1 MSLKPHIFAHEFT
14 FCELEM
20 KGGHIL
26 SIKFVGNHIE
36 LSDPPKRPKKLT
48 GTRLAAVLG
57 YNKWSTPF
65 EAWCAIT
72 RTYEKPFEGTIYTE
86 AGKVIEPKITD
97 YLRKRY
103 FMELKSPEDVYGADF
118 FKKTWGDFFGHI
130 KIFGGMWDALGEDY
144 VVEIKTTKRA
154 EDWETEPPLNY
165 MLQGALY
172 AWLLGFDDVLMV
184 CAFLEDE
191 DYHHPEKFVPTIAN
205 TILHRFKISERFPNF
220 EDDVILPATL
230 WWTEH
235 VEKGVSPEW
244 DEKKDAEILK
254 ALRTNVVDDD
264 ANDEARTLSDLVAE
278 YEAVTEDVD
287 RLRERYGIDKLEK
300 LAKELNDQIKSQLV
314 AQFRETD
321 KTVKYSSPAQTYTVT
336 KSERVTLDTKALKAD
351 KPDVFAAYAKTSTT
365 YTLKASANKE

>member
-1 MSLKPHIFAHEFT
+1 MNIEFNQ
-14 FCELEM
+14 ELQR
-20 KGGHIL
+20 
-26 SIKFVGNHIE
+26 IE
-36 LSDPPKRPKKLT
+36 IDPPKRPKKIT
-48 GTRLAAVLG
+48 GTRLAAILG
-57 YNKWSTPF
+57 ANKWSTPF

-72 RTYEKPFEGTIYTE
+72 RTYEKPFEGSIYTE

-103 FMELKSPEDVYGADF
+103 FMELKSPEDVYGEDF

-154 EDWETEPPLNY
+154 EDWENEPPLNY
-165 MLQGALY
+165 LLQGALY

-191 DYHHPEKFVPTIAN
+191 DYQHPEKFVPTIEN
-205 TILHRFKISERFPNF
+205 TIQYPFKISERFPNF
-220 EDDVILPATL
+220 EDEVILPATM

-235 VEKGVSPEW
+235 VEKGISPEW

-254 ALRTNVVDDD
+254 ALRTNVVSDETTDD
-264 ANDEARTLSDLVAE
+264 ARPLSDLVAE
-278 YEAVTEDVD
+278 YEAVTEDIE

-300 LAKELNDQIKSQLV
+300 LAKELNDQIKAQLV
-314 AQFRETD
+314 VQFREND
-321 KTVKYSSPAQTYTVT
+321 KSVKYGSSAWTYTVT
-336 KSERVTLDTKALKAD
+336 KSERATIDSKALKAD
-351 KPDVFAAYAKTSTT
+351 KPDIFAQYAKTSTS

>member
-1 MSLKPHIFAHEFT
+1 MST
-14 FCELEM
+14 
-20 KGGHIL
+20 
-26 SIKFVGNHIE
+26 IKFNQELQRIE
-36 LSDPPKRPKKLT
+36 IDPPKRPKKLT

-57 YNKWSTPF
+57 HNKWSTPF

-72 RTYEKPFEGTIYTE
+72 RTYEKPFEGSIYTE

-103 FMELKSPEDVYGADF
+103 FMELKSPEDVYGEDF

-154 EDWETEPPLNY
+154 EDWENEPPLNY

-184 CAFLEDE
+184 CAFIEDE
-191 DYHHPEKFVPTIAN
+191 DYQHPENFVPTIAN
-205 TILHRFKISERFPNF
+205 TILHRFKISERFPHF
-220 EDDVILPATL
+220 EDEVILPATL

-235 VEKGVSPEW
+235 VEKGISPEY
-244 DEKKDAEILK
+244 DIAKDAEIIK
-254 ALRTNVVDDD
+254 ALRTNVVGDD
-264 ANDEARTLSDLVAE
+264 ANDEARTLSDLVVE
-278 YEAVTEDVD
+278 YESVIEDID
-287 RLRERYGIDKLEK
+287 RLRERYGIDKLEA
-300 LAKELNDQIKSQLV
+300 LAKELNDQIKAQLV
-314 AQFRETD
+314 AQFRESD
-321 KTVKYSSPAQTYTVT
+321 KSVKYGSSAWTYTVT
-336 KSERVTLDTKALKAD
+336 KSERATIDAKALKAD
-351 KPDVFAAYAKTSTT
+351 KPDIFAAYVKKSTA

>member
-1 MSLKPHIFAHEFT
+1 MST
-14 FCELEM
+14 
-20 KGGHIL
+20 
-26 SIKFVGNHIE
+26 IKFNQELQRIE
-36 LSDPPKRPKKLT
+36 IDPPKRPKKIT
-48 GTRLAAVLG
+48 GTRLAAILG
-57 YNKWSTPF
+57 ANKWSTPF

-72 RTYEKPFEGTIYTE
+72 RTYEKPFEGSIYTE

-103 FMELKSPEDVYGADF
+103 FMELKSPEDVYGEDF

-154 EDWETEPPLNY
+154 EDWENEPPLNY

-191 DYHHPEKFVPTIAN
+191 DYQHPEKFVPTIAN

-220 EDDVILPATL
+220 EDEVILPATM

-235 VEKGVSPEW
+235 VEKGISPEY
-244 DEKKDAEILK
+244 DITKDAEIIK
-254 ALRTNVVDDD
+254 ALRTNVVGDN
-264 ANDEARTLSDLVAE
+264 ANDEARTLSDLVSE
-278 YEAVTEDVD
+278 YEAVSEDID

-300 LAKELNDQIKSQLV
+300 LAKELNEQIKNQLV
-314 AQFRETD
+314 SQFRESD
-321 KTVKYSSPAQTYTVT
+321 KSVKYSSPSQTYTVT
-336 KSERVTLDTKALKAD
+336 KSERATIDAKALKAD
-351 KPDVFAAYAKTSTT
+351 KPDIFAAYAKKSTS